1 MCRIFSRRRDGDHL
15 SSACCTWQRQK
26 IDHEIGYTILYVEDV
41 AATLSFYQQAFGLT
55 QRFLHES
62 GGYGELETGATA
74 LAFASREMLRE
85 MHKNP
90 HPPSPD
96 APSFEIALTTDD
108 VAEALKRSVDAGA
121 KLVQD
126 AKVMPWGQ
134 TIAYVSDLNG
144 FLIEICTPM
153 G

>member
-1 MCRIFSRRRDGDHL
+1 MKF
-15 SSACCTWQRQK
+15 
-26 IDHEIGYTILYVEDV
+26 GYTILYVENV
-41 AATLSFYQQAFGLT
+41 AATLAFYHQAFGLT

-74 LAFASREMLRE
+74 LAFASVEMLRE
-85 MHKNP
+85 MHENP
-90 HPPSPD
+90 RQPSPE

-108 VAEALKRSVDAGA
+108 VAVALKRSLDAGA
-121 KLVQD
+121 ALVQD
-126 AKVMPWGQ
+126 VKVMPWGQ

-144 FLIEICTPM
+144 FLVELCTPM

>member
-1 MCRIFSRRRDGDHL
+1 MKF
-15 SSACCTWQRQK
+15 A
-26 IDHEIGYTILYVEDV
+26 YTILYVENV

-90 HPPSPD
+90 RTPSPD
-96 APSFEIALTTDD
+96 APSFEIALTTDKVD
-108 VAEALKRSVDAGA
+108 EALARALEAGA
-121 KLVQD
+121 TLVQD
-126 AKVMPWGQ
+126 PKVMPWGQ
-134 TIAYVSDLNG
+134 TIAYVSDLDG
-144 FLIEICTPM
+144 FLVELCTPM
-153 G
+153 S